1 MTKKFLTLCAGALLL
16 FSCEP
21 KKEAFKL
28 QELEGIAGTVE
39 YRVKYISADTTNLK
53 HAIDSIVREV
63 DNSLSIYN
71 QESIVSKINRGY
83 VPTKAD
89 AHFKEVYTAA
99 RQIWKESGGM
109 YDPTIGILVNV
120 WGFGRE
126 QIQPISTLPTDKLL
140 DSLKQYVGFDK
151 VHIGED
157 GYVKKESPAVQVD
170 LTSVVRGYTA
180 DKIAAFLKDKDINDY
195 VVRVAGE
202 IVVNGKDII
211 ENKPWLTSIVDP
223 YQLDENYSEL
233 TLKLEN
239 EAISTDESF
248 RRVWIDGTG
257 RRFVHIINPFTGKP
271 LESEMLSATVVA
283 KTARESDSYATMFML
298 IGVEK
303 SKEFLSKHPE
313 IKALLIYSDK
323 DNKVQSYI
331 TKNLEPL
338 LVADNK

>member
-1 MTKKFLTLCAGALLL
+1 M
-16 FSCEP
+16 
-21 KKEAFKL
+21 
-28 QELEGIAGTVE
+28 
-39 YRVKYISADTTNLK
+39 
-53 HAIDSIVREV
+53 
-63 DNSLSIYN
+63 
-71 QESIVSKINRGY
+71 
-83 VPTKAD
+83 
-89 AHFKEVYTAA
+89 
-99 RQIWKESGGM
+99 
-109 YDPTIGILVNV
+109 
-120 WGFGRE
+120 
-126 QIQPISTLPTDKLL
+126 
-140 DSLKQYVGFDK
+140 
-151 VHIGED
+151 
-157 GYVKKESPAVQVD
+157 
-170 LTSVVRGYTA
+170 RGYTA

-202 IVVNGKDII
+202 IVVNGKNII

-233 TLKLEN
+233 TLKLDN

-271 LESEMLSATVVA
+271 LESEMLSATVVT